1 MQSRVEA
8 LLAPSVV
15 TLGTSGLGNRPDAV
29 ATARSLLTSQHRLV
43 DTSNAYDEGRSEQVL
58 GQAIA
63 DLGGLPEGVQVI
75 SKADRDLVTGVFD
88 RDRVLRSF
96 EESASR
102 LGLDT
107 LPLYQLHDPY
117 TITFEEAMAPGGA
130 VQGLVELRE
139 QGAVGAIGVAAG
151 PSSLIRQY
159 VQTDAFDAVLSHN
172 RYTLVDSSAADLFE
186 EARRR
191 DMVVFN
197 AAPYGGGLLAAA
209 DRAGADARYAYR
221 PAPEELLDWV
231 HRASAVCARH
241 GVSLAAVAL
250 AFSTR
255 SQVVS
260 STVVGAGT
268 AARLAELDALL
279 AVETPAEVWPELE
292 SLGTPPT
299 TVTD

>member
-1 MQSRVEA
+1 R
-8 LLAPSVV
+8 
-15 TLGTSGLGNRPDAV
+15 
-29 ATARSLLTSQHRLV
+29 
-43 DTSNAYDEGRSEQVL
+43 
-58 GQAIA
+58 
-63 DLGGLPEGVQVI
+63 
-75 SKADRDLVTGVFD
+75 
-88 RDRVLRSF
+88 
-96 EESASR
+96 
-102 LGLDT
+102 
-107 LPLYQLHDPY
+107 
-117 TITFEEAMAPGGA
+117 GA

-191 DMVVFN
+191 DRGVFN
-197 AAPYGGGLLAAA
+197 AAPYGGGLL
-209 DRAGADARYAYR
+209 AGADARYAYR

-250 AFSTR
+250 SFSAR

-292 SLGTPPT
+292 SLG
-299 TVTD
+299 